1 MGNTINI
8 RKGLDIRL
16 VGEADKVI
24 VQGQMPEI
32 VAIKPTDFVGT
43 RPKALVNVGDEVLAG
58 TPVLMD
64 KHNPAYQVVSPVSGE
79 VVELVRGAKRKLLA
93 IKILADKET
102 RYLDAPVVDWKA
114 ASQEELC
121 SFLGDRGAWAFI
133 RTKPYD
139 AVAFPDIKPKAV
151 FVSAFDTAPLAAD
164 VEFLMQGKEKDFAL
178 GLEVLAKVSG
188 AKVHLNL
195 HDKLNTNKVFTEAQ
209 GVEKH
214 VFSGKHPA
222 SSVSVQA
229 HHIDPINR
237 GEFIWYVHPVDV
249 ALIGKLCTTGQFD
262 ATRLVAVAGPKVKK
276 GKYIRTVLG
285 AQLKHIATDDNLEDS
300 TFGNRYI
307 SGNVL
312 TGDKE
317 GPEGY
322 LGMFH
327 HQVTVLAEGKHK
339 EFLGWAAP
347 GLNKFSVSRTFFSW
361 LMPGK
366 KYALT
371 TNKNG
376 EERAFVVTGEYDKV
390 FPMDIYPVQLLK
402 AIHTGDI
409 ELQEQ
414 LGIYEVSPEDFALCE
429 FVCTSKIESQQM
441 VRQAHEVLYGELV
454 QSMKEPVH

>member
-32 VAIKPTDFVGT
+32 VAIKPTDFVGI

-121 SFLGDRGAWAFI
+121 SYLGDRGAWAFI

-164 VEFLMQGKEKDFAL
+164 VEFLMQGKENDFAV
-178 GLEVLAKVSG
+178 GLEVLAKASG
-188 AKVHLNL
+188 AKVRLNL

-214 VFSGKHPA
+214 LFSGKHPA
-222 SSVSVQA
+222 GSVTVQA

-249 ALIGKLCTTGQFD
+249 ALIGKLCSTGQFD

-276 GKYIRTVLG
+276 GKYMRTVLG
-285 AQLKHIATDDNLEDS
+285 AQLKHIATEDNLEDS

-339 EFLGWAAP
+339 EFFGWAAP

-390 FPMDIYPVQLLK
+390 FPMAIYPVQLLK

-441 VRQAHEVLYGELV
+441 VRQAHELLYGELV